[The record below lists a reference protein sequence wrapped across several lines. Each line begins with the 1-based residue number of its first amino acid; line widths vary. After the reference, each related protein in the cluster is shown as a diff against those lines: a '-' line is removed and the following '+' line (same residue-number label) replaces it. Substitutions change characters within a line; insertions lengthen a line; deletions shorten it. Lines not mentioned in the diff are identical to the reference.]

1 MSTDLDAFLR
11 TVVEGYLLRD
21 LEEMRSKTEVGF
33 PIVMAAC
40 AGIELL
46 GFLVTP
52 GIDRPG
58 PDRSFEHFWRVF
70 LYPEEPERLLAGAVY
85 NLARNG
91 LGHSFI
97 LKGRLGVGRGAHLA
111 WSDDG
116 SILCIN
122 ASRLTED
129 FAAAYRNGFLPL
141 TQTLNGPVNHE
152 TIAARLDQLLRRY
165 ESDAR
170 EQKALIPRRLPRVA
184 DFGAVSAST
193 TVSISRPPPDRMG

>member
-1 MSTDLDAFLR
+1 MNPNLDTFLQ

-21 LEEMRSKTEVGF
+21 LEEMRSKTDVGF
-33 PIVMAAC
+33 PIVMTAC

-46 GFLVTP
+46 GHLVAP
-52 GIDRPG
+52 GEDRPG
-58 PDRSFEHFWRVF
+58 PDTSFEHFWRVF
-70 LYPEEPERLLAGAVY
+70 LYPKEPERLLAGAVY

-116 SILCIN
+116 SILCVN
-122 ASRLTED
+122 ASRLAQD

-141 TQTLNGPVNHE
+141 ARALDGPVNRQSIE
-152 TIAARLDQLLRRY
+152 ARLNQLLQRY
-165 ESDAR
+165 ERDAR
-170 EQKALIPRRLPRVA
+170 EQRAAIPTGLPHLV
-184 DFGAVSAST
+184 DFGAVSAAT
-193 TVSISRPPPDRMG
+193 TVSISRRPPDGSG